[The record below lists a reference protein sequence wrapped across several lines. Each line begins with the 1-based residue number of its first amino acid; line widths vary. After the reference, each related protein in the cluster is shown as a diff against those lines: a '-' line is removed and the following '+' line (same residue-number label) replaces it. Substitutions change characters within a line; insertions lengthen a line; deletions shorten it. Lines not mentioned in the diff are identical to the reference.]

1 MHSNAIIVAGR
12 TSVSEQSPEEM
23 KLACKAAMGERL
35 GPLYY
40 VLWQEIAWL
49 HMKWHQYVVLFGT
62 KESRVALLNEA
73 APAFFR
79 TIEDSLWE
87 NVLLHISRLTDPPG
101 EGATAK
107 LTIKRCHALVDD
119 FATAQKVKAAVEKAV
134 DLSSFCRDWRNRHIA
149 HRNLSLA
156 LKVGATPLV
165 EASREKVRLV
175 LAALVEVL
183 DIISQHYQGTTNL
196 FECDGFPGGAE
207 ALLYIVDSGVRAQ
220 TERYRRLLN
229 GEAEADD
236 VRTRD
241 V

>member
-1 MHSNAIIVAGR
+1 
-12 TSVSEQSPEEM
+12 
-23 KLACKAAMGERL
+23 
-35 GPLYY
+35 
-40 VLWQEIAWL
+40 
-49 HMKWHQYVVLFGT
+49 
-62 KESRVALLNEA
+62 
-73 APAFFR
+73 
-79 TIEDSLWE
+79 
-87 NVLLHISRLTDPPG
+87 
-101 EGATAK
+101 
-107 LTIKRCHALVDD
+107 
-119 FATAQKVKAAVEKAV
+119 VKAAVEKAV

-175 LAALVEVL
+175 LAALVDVL

-207 ALLYIVDSGVRAQ
+207 ALLCIVDSGVRAQ

-229 GEAEADD
+229 GEAEPDN
-236 VRTRD
+236 VRARD